1 MATVYFYEK
10 PDCINNT
17 RQKKLLAAA
26 GHQVIALNLLTE
38 SWTEDRLRAFFG
50 ELAVRDWF
58 NYSAPA
64 LKYGEIDPDTLSEQQ
79 ALALMLENPLLI
91 RRPLMQVGDCLMAGF
106 DQQAVDNWIGLTEI
120 ETTRDLESCP
130 RLHAEDNCGLSGLNH
145 GHKNCPD

>member
-10 PDCINNT
+10 PGCINNT

-26 GHQVIALNLLTE
+26 GHQVVALNLLTE
-38 SWTEDRLRAFFG
+38 PWQQDRLRAFFG

-64 LKYGEIDPDTLSEQQ
+64 LKYGEIDPDKLSEQQ

-91 RRPLMQVGDCLMAGF
+91 RRPLMQVGDSLMAGF
-106 DQQAVDNWIGLTEI
+106 DQQAVDNWIGLKEI
-120 ETTRDLESCP
+120 ETSQDLENCP
-130 RLHAEDNCGLSGLNH
+130 RPLAPASCGH
-145 GHKNCPD
+145 E